1 MKLLTFQILGPLLR
15 LRQACSHPQ
24 AVRGQFIT
32 ATKATMSMEEL
43 LESLIKKTQ
52 SESEESLRQYIAAL
66 NGMIVVVFCLSG
78 YFLFFFFTDTQI
90 QGSHSSECQGY
101 RLLGSGTM

>member
-1 MKLLTFQILGPLLR
+1 MLTFQILGPLLR

-52 SESEESLRQYIAAL
+52 SECEESLRQYIAAL
-66 NGMIVVVFCLSG
+66 NGMTMVVFCL
-78 YFLFFFFTDTQI
+78 FCQVIFFTDTEI

-101 RLLGSGTM
+101 RLLVSGTM

>member
-32 ATKATMSMEEL
+32 ATKATMTMEEL

-52 SESEESLRQYIAAL
+52 SECEESLRQYIAAL
-66 NGMIVVVFCLSG
+66 NGMIVVVFCLFCQVIF
-78 YFLFFFFTDTQI
+78 FLTDTEI

>member
-24 AVRGQFIT
+24 AVRGQF
-32 ATKATMSMEEL
+32 TKATMSMEEL

-52 SESEESLRQYIAAL
+52 SECEESLRQYIAAL
-66 NGMIVVVFCLSG
+66 NGMTVVVFCLFCQVIS
-78 YFLFFFFTDTQI
+78 FFF
-90 QGSHSSECQGY
+90 H
-101 RLLGSGTM
+101 

>member
-1 MKLLTFQILGPLLR
+1 MLLTFQILGPLLR

-52 SESEESLRQYIAAL
+52 SECEESLRQYIAAL
-66 NGMIVVVFCLSG
+66 NGMIVVVVFCL
-78 YFLFFFFTDTQI
+78 FCQVILFFTDTTEI
-90 QGSHSSECQGY
+90 QGSHISECQGY
-101 RLLGSGTM
+101 RILGPSTM